1 MIRYADCA
9 KLKVKD
15 VACLSSDIEP
25 KDRLNETR
33 LLTVTRSVEKIP
45 ACVGIKPQVTSSR
58 TDDAQKTGQCLQSIR
73 QREHSMILKYAR

>member
-9 KLKVKD
+9 KLKVKE

-25 KDRLNETR
+25 KDKLNEAG

-58 TDDAQKTGQCLQSIR
+58 TDDAQKTDQCLHFIR
-73 QREHSMILKYAR
+73 QHEHSMVLKYAR